1 MAGLAPGN
9 RQWELLGN
17 KISRHCLAALMG
29 VRPQRFKSCQSGHMD
44 KRYRCFGAA
53 IQLHDRAGSSSFHEA
68 GLVLLESLH
77 RSGWY
82 AANKAPCFNQP
93 ESKNC
98 CSRSIQLVVLLR
110 FQRAAR
116 LRESMQKRPV
126 SNVIVQYG
134 CRGHEEDDGC
144 FVGISAWQDT
154 QR

>member
-1 MAGLAPGN
+1 MI
-9 RQWELLGN
+9 E
-17 KISRHCLAALMG
+17 
-29 VRPQRFKSCQSGHMD
+29 
-44 KRYRCFGAA
+44 RYRECFA
-53 IQLHDRAGSSSFHEA
+53 ITSVWVMSSAHTGKEAGSSSFHEA